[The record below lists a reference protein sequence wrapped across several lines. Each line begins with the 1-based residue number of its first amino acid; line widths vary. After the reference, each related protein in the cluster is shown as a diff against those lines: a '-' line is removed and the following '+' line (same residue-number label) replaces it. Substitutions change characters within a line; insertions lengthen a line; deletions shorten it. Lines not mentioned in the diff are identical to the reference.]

1 MKAWFTRI
9 RQAVSGRLMTL
20 KHKFG
25 KAQFQRY
32 RALFHARRLE
42 ARDWMKESWL
52 IVKCA
57 VLIGLCKLQ
66 MALTPEALRSYRQW
80 LKNLPSRF
88 TKENFQKWGAAF
100 LAWLKSLPPK
110 LRSMRKSGLLA
121 SLTLFALLLFL
132 GHASSVAWLTYTTPA
147 ERNNFQ
153 VGHLNVYVEYKND
166 QTNGKYLEVTPD
178 SALFNDEALY
188 EPGYTQLVYLK
199 VTNKGSIPIQYKLT
213 TGSYH
218 SEPSTNVYGEKFKLD
233 NYLCYGVAFDQDLD
247 QLAAKVSPRSAA
259 KQIAA
264 TPVAGNLEQLSV
276 LSTSHLAPEATEYA
290 AIIIRMPESVG
301 NEANHDKN
309 APPPKITLGV
319 TVYAQ
324 QADAPLS

>member
-32 RALFHARRLE
+32 RALLHARWLE
-42 ARDWMKESWL
+42 AKDWTKESWL

-57 VLIGLCKLQ
+57 LLIAVCKLQ
-66 MALTPEALRSYRQW
+66 MALTPEALRGYWHR

-88 TKENFQKWGAAF
+88 TKENFKKWGAAF
-100 LAWLKSLPPK
+100 LAWLKSLPSK

-121 SLTLFALLLFL
+121 SLTLFALLLFM

-147 ERNNFQ
+147 TVNSFQ
-153 VGHLNVYVEYKND
+153 VGKMDLVVKYKND
-166 QTNGKYLEVTPD
+166 PKSDFADMTSDTPI
-178 SALFNDEALY
+178 FKDEALY
-188 EPGYTQLVYLK
+188 EPGYTQLVYLE
-199 VTNKGSIPIQYKLT
+199 VTNNGNIPIQYKLT
-213 TGSYH
+213 TSSYQ
-218 SEPSTNVYGEKFKLD
+218 SKSSTNVYGEEFTLD
-233 NYLCYGVAFDQDLD
+233 NYLCYGVAFDRELE

-264 TPVAGNLEQLSV
+264 TPVAGNLEQLSE
-276 LSTSHLAPEATEYA
+276 LGTSHLAPGATEYA

-309 APPPKITLGV
+309 AAPPQITLGV

>member
-1 MKAWFTRI
+1 MNMWFTKI

-57 VLIGLCKLQ
+57 VLIALCKLQ

-121 SLTLFALLLFL
+121 SLTLFALLLFM

-147 ERNNFQ
+147 KVNSFQ
-153 VGHLNVYVEYKND
+153 IGKMDLVVSYKNEAMD
-166 QTNGKYLEVTPD
+166 DFVPMTSDTHIFKD
-178 SALFNDEALY
+178 HALY
-188 EPGYTQLVYLK
+188 EPGYTQLVYLR
-199 VTNKGSIPIQYKLT
+199 VENHGDIPFQYKLT
-213 TGSYH
+213 TNTYS
-218 SEPSTNVYGEKFKLD
+218 STPSINVYGQEFLLD
-233 NYLCYGVAFDQDLD
+233 NYLNYGVAFDRNLD
-247 QLAAKVSPRSAA
+247 KLVNTVSPRSAA

-264 TPVAGNLEQLSV
+264 IPVAENLEHLSERR
-276 LSTSHLAPEATEYA
+276 TSHLVPGETEFA
-290 AIIIRMPESVG
+290 AIIIRMPEYVG

-309 APPPKITLGV
+309 AAPPKITLGI

>member
-57 VLIGLCKLQ
+57 VLIALCKLQ

-147 ERNNFQ
+147 TVNSFQ
-153 VGHLNVYVEYKND
+153 VGRMDLVVNYKND
-166 QTNGKYLEVTPD
+166 TMSEFAVMTSDTPI
-178 SALFNDEALY
+178 FKNEALY

-264 TPVAGNLEQLSV
+264 TPVAGNLEQLSA

>member
-57 VLIGLCKLQ
+57 VLIALCKLQ

-121 SLTLFALLLFL
+121 SLTLFALLLFM

-147 ERNNFQ
+147 TVNSFQ
-153 VGHLNVYVEYKND
+153 VGRMDLVVNYKND
-166 QTNGKYLEVTPD
+166 TMSEFAVMTSDTPI
-178 SALFNDEALY
+178 FKNEALY

-264 TPVAGNLEQLSV
+264 TPVAGNLEQLSA

>member
-147 ERNNFQ
+147 TVNSFQ
-153 VGHLNVYVEYKND
+153 VGRMDLVVNYKN
-166 QTNGKYLEVTPD
+166 VTMSEFAVMTSDTPI
-178 SALFNDEALY
+178 FKNEALY

-264 TPVAGNLEQLSV
+264 TPVAGNLEQLSA

>member
-9 RQAVSGRLMTL
+9 RQAVSGRLITL
-20 KHKFG
+20 KHKLG
-25 KAQFQRY
+25 KAHF
-32 RALFHARRLE
+32 RAHLHARWLL
-42 ARDWMKESWL
+42 AKDWMKESWL
-52 IVKCA
+52 IIKCA
-57 VLIGLCKLQ
+57 VLIAACKLQ

-88 TKENFQKWGAAF
+88 TKENFKKWGAAF
-100 LAWLKSLPPK
+100 LAWLKSLPSK
-110 LRSMRKSGLLA
+110 LHSMRKSGLLA
-121 SLTLFALLLFL
+121 SLTLFALLLFM

-147 ERNNFQ
+147 TVNSFQ
-153 VGHLNVYVEYKND
+153 VGRMDLVVNYKND
-166 QTNGKYLEVTPD
+166 TMSEFAVMTSDTPI
-178 SALFNDEALY
+178 FKNEALY

-218 SEPSTNVYGEKFKLD
+218 SEPSTNVYGEEFKLD

-247 QLAAKVSPRSAA
+247 HLAAKVSPRSAA

-264 TPVAGNLEQLSV
+264 TPVAGNLEQLSA

-309 APPPKITLGV
+309 VPPPKITLGV